1 MTLPQELDA
10 IRISAF
16 EGCDTLQTV
25 DIPEGVTAIEEGA
38 FAGCKSLESVYI
50 PDSVVEIGGG
60 KGTGFLKTFGEPD
73 ERHENFTIRCNLGS
87 YAMQYARAQQI
98 RCTRA

>member
-1 MTLPQELDA
+1 MHYKCTFSRYL
-10 IRISAF
+10 
-16 EGCDTLQTV
+16 
-25 DIPEGVTAIEEGA
+25 
-38 FAGCKSLESVYI
+38 KSLETIYI

-73 ERHENFTIRCNLGS
+73 ERHENFVIQCNAGS

-98 RCTRA
+98 RCVNAQF